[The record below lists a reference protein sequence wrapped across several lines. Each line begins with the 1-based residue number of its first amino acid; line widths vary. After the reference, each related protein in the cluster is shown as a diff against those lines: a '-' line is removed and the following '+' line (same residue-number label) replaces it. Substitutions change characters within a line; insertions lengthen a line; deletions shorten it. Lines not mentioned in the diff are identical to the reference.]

1 MRIAVAR
8 EVDANESRVA
18 ATPETVKKMRGLGA
32 NVCVE
37 PSAGVKSGIP
47 DTEFTAAGATVASDA
62 VKDADVI
69 LKVRRP
75 TSSELAGYTKG
86 ALVIA
91 IMDPYGQDAA
101 LRDMANA
108 GVVAF
113 AMVDQRPQ
121 AIDIESE
128 GTDGVTIDL
137 HNHPHLRLSFFFV
150 VVGLWHRYSST
161 LASSRHQQYACC

>member
-1 MRIAVAR
+1 QQVCPKETIEVQGRVICFRDKFINFGLASAECLSGSFRLQIESLDVQFGLDYFVAQR
-8 EVDANESRVA
+8 LVEMGFQPLEQPPDDC
-18 ATPETVKKMRGLGA
+18 GA
-32 NVCVE
+32 HGGMELC
-37 PSAGVKSGIP
+37 GVHP
-47 DTEFTAAGATVASDA
+47 FDW
-62 VKDADVI
+62 
-69 LKVRRP
+69 R
-75 TSSELAGYTKG
+75 
-86 ALVIA
+86 
-91 IMDPYGQDAA
+91 
-101 LRDMANA
+101 
-108 GVVAF
+108 VVAF